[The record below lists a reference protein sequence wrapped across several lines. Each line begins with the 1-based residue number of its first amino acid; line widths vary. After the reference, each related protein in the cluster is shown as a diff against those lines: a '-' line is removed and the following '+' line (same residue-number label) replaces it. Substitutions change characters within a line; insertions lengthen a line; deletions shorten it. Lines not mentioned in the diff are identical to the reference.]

1 MSPPQKPKSG
11 NRYPHGY
18 LHGYGFSAGHEILT
32 HTRTRKLSFT
42 ISQTNYIDFL
52 HAALTKHN
60 QGQFKIT
67 EAKRYAFKYVI
78 DIKRKVSDAM
88 DVDNAGD
95 YKEMVKKIN
104 DERPT
109 IVKIFIDMKDV
120 EKLPRGTKPADED
133 ETGSTDDEQLMAA
146 SGSVSDLDL
155 RLARW
160 RTMLEKK
167 YWNDHGNGL
176 TYVGPLGVLTLTP
189 AMILD
194 WCRALKAGKA
204 TLSTPP
210 NIDSFNIAH
219 KALALHPAR
228 KAMLS
233 APPPTPAIDVNALT
247 SVLLLQTLTKSGLI
261 PTNSTEN
268 LLPPTPMTPTPLP
281 SHNISKLSPIVHTPT
296 QLSRFLKHA
305 EKHLG
310 VSNATS
316 FKAALHLQ
324 DIGPDILPDVS
335 DQTLK
340 DAGMSTGDII

>member
-1 MSPPQKPKSG
+1 MSSQSPTPPPDMNGQGSVLTISLTVYSITKKTVKNKSTTKEG
-11 NRYPHGY
+11 K
-18 LHGYGFSAGHEILT
+18 SIKTKE
-32 HTRTRKLSFT
+32 LSFT
-42 ISQTNYIDFL
+42 ISETNYINFL
-52 HAALTKHN
+52 HAALAKHN

-67 EAKRYAFKYVI
+67 EAKRYTFK
-78 DIKRKVSDAM
+78 KR
-88 DVDNAGD
+88 D

-104 DERPT
+104 DERPA

-133 ETGSTDDEQLMAA
+133 ETGNTDDEQLMAA
-146 SGSVSDLDL
+146 SGSISDLDL
-155 RLARW
+155 CLACW
-160 RTMLEKK
+160 CTMLEKK
-167 YWNDHGNGL
+167 HWNDHGNGL

-194 WCRALKAGKA
+194 WCCTLEAGEA
-204 TLSTPP
+204 MLSTPP
-210 NIDSFNIAH
+210 NIASFNIAH
-219 KALALHPAR
+219 KAPALHPAR

-233 APPPTPAIDVNALT
+233 APPPTPAIDINAL

-261 PTNSTEN
+261 PTNSIEN

-281 SHNISKLSPIVHTPT
+281 SYNVSKLSPIVHTPT
-296 QLSRFLKHA
+296 QLSCFLKHA

-310 VSNATS
+310 VSNVMS
-316 FKAALHLQ
+316 FEAALHLQ

-340 DAGMSTGDII
+340 DAGRSTGDII